1 MTDGAGIGKLLEE
14 FLRVTRDMAGAIESE
29 DTEKLEEL
37 IRSRAEIVEKIGAG
51 DKSGQFTELMME
63 IREQDAKNTRAVSD
77 LMEGYKSGIRK
88 MKLSRKSVRLYTGT
102 DLPPDAGFFDKK
114 S

>member
-1 MTDGAGIGKLLEE
+1 ML
-14 FLRVTRDMAGAIESE
+14 F
-29 DTEKLEEL
+29 
-37 IRSRAEIVEKIGAG
+37 RS
-51 DKSGQFTELMME
+51 
-63 IREQDAKNTRAVSD
+63 VSD